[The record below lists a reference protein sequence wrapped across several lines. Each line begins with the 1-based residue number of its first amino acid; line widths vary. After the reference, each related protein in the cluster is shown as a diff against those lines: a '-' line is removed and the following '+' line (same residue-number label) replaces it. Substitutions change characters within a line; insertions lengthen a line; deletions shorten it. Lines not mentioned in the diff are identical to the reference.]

1 MVRRLAAA
9 LEPYDPMF
17 IEEPVLPEHND
28 ALPAIRQ
35 STTTPIAT
43 GERMYSRWD
52 FKEVF
57 ETDAVDL
64 IQPDVSHAGGITEL
78 KKIASMAEAYDVSV
92 APHCPL
98 GPIALASCIQVDACT
113 PNVLIQEQSLDI
125 HYNET
130 SDVLDYLADPTVF
143 EYRDGFVDIPDG
155 DGLGIKIDEE
165 HVREQRGNV
174 DWHNPSGGTTT
185 ALSRSGDPDADANAA
200 TRRKEMTRRHESP
213 TEHAVPGRFAGETVI
228 VTGSTRG
235 IGAGVAERFAAEGA
249 NVVVSGRTAEAGE
262 AVARRISEW
271 TTDETTDDPQTGD
284 ATFVRADMRDPDDV
298 AALAEAAA
306 ERYGSVDVL
315 VNNAGVQTETAADE
329 ATLDD
334 WAFVVETDFRAYW
347 LAARAALEHM
357 DRGAIVNISSNH
369 AYATMPA
376 HFPYNAV
383 KAGINGMTRSLA
395 VDFGPR
401 VRVNTVVPGW
411 VEIERTREELPEGR
425 FEEVESI
432 HPTGRIGTP
441 SDVAGAVSFLA
452 SEDAAFVTGVRCLST
467 AVAEQ

>member
-1 MVRRLAAA
+1 
-9 LEPYDPMF
+9 
-17 IEEPVLPEHND
+17 
-28 ALPAIRQ
+28 
-35 STTTPIAT
+35 
-43 GERMYSRWD
+43 
-52 FKEVF
+52 
-57 ETDAVDL
+57 
-64 IQPDVSHAGGITEL
+64 
-78 KKIASMAEAYDVSV
+78 
-92 APHCPL
+92 
-98 GPIALASCIQVDACT
+98 
-113 PNVLIQEQSLDI
+113 
-125 HYNET
+125 
-130 SDVLDYLADPTVF
+130 
-143 EYRDGFVDIPDG
+143 
-155 DGLGIKIDEE
+155 
-165 HVREQRGNV
+165 
-174 DWHNPSGGTTT
+174 
-185 ALSRSGDPDADANAA
+185 
-200 TRRKEMTRRHESP
+200 MTRRRGSP
-213 TEHAVPGRFAGETVI
+213 TEGAVPGRFAGETAI

-235 IGAGVAERFAAEGA
+235 IGAGIAERLAAEGA
-249 NVVVSGRTAEAGE
+249 NVVVSGRSEAAGE
-262 AVARRISEW
+262 AVVERIAAESAE
-271 TTDETTDDPQTGD
+271 GD

-357 DRGAIVNISSNH
+357 DRGAIVNVSSNH

-411 VEIERTREELPEGR
+411 VEVERTRDELPEGR
-425 FEEVESI
+425 LAEVEAI

-441 SDVAGAVSFLA
+441 ADVAGAVSFLA
-452 SEDAAFVTGVRCLST
+452 SEDAAFVTGAALLVDGGRG
-467 AVAEQ
+467 AVMQDDTLPDYRAREDAE